1 VKFFVAA
8 TIPPAVQILA
18 CGDGG
23 VSICLTTE
31 TLEEAELLAAD
42 LAVAVKQARDMRAR
56 ATTRPMCTRCQRD
69 CSACTCSSARK
80 GGAA

>member
-1 VKFFVAA
+1 MKFFVSA

-18 CGDGG
+18 CAGEG
-23 VSICLTTE
+23 VSVCLTTE
-31 TLEEAELLAAD
+31 SLEEAELLAAD
-42 LAVAVKQARDMRAR
+42 LVRAAREARDMRSR
-56 ATTRPMCTRCQRD
+56 ATTRPMCTRCLRD